1 MSVWVAQPLAQRR
14 GKRATNVTTKKLP
27 TGQFALQILAVQHE
41 KVRTPV
47 LLPATLGRFM
57 AQGQFL
63 AISDG
68 RKPFR
73 RDAEGDQIIACGL
86 RPFSAKGQVVL
97 GSATLITMALDLNL
111 RLGVTFQPIAV
122 RTQDITRFRR
132 QFKGIIGEMGIL
144 EGTAFPLAPN
154 ASLSDF
160 ALGWRDVSLSQ
171 S

>member
-1 MSVWVAQPLAQRR
+1 MSVWVAQPLAHRR

-63 AISDG
+63 AIADG

-73 RDAEGDQIIACGL
+73 RGAKGGQVIACGL
-86 RPFSAKGQVVL
+86 RPFSAKGQIVL
-97 GSATLITMALDLNL
+97 GSTTFVTVPLDLNFGL
-111 RLGVTFQPIAV
+111 RV
-122 RTQDITRFRR
+122 
-132 QFKGIIGEMGIL
+132 
-144 EGTAFPLAPN
+144 
-154 ASLSDF
+154 
-160 ALGWRDVSLSQ
+160 AL
-171 S
+171 